1 MPAVKASCHH
11 VVEVPTL
18 NDFEMTRAFFGGEV
32 AKAAFQ
38 VLKQIALVTGDFLG
52 HCLQRGGSLRD
63 QARNQF
69 HKLLFRSAISWILLL
84 KR

>member
-38 VLKQIALVTGDFLG
+38 VLKQIALVTGNFLG
-52 HCLQRGGSLRD
+52 HCFQRCGSLSD
-63 QARNQF
+63 QARNQSY
-69 HKLLFRSAISWILLL
+69 KLLLRSAIG
-84 KR
+84 